1 MIWFRFFFGTPR
13 RFVAT
18 MATIG
23 LVVVI
28 ADPEILRTA
37 VTRLVEALM
46 PLLGPALAILIVFAG
61 IRLILF
67 GRK

>member
-1 MIWFRFFFGTPR
+1 
-13 RFVAT
+13 